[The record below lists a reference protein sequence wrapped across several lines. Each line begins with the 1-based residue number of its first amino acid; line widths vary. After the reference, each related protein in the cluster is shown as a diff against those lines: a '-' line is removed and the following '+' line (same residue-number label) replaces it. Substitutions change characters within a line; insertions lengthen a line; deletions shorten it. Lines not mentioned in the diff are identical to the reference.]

1 MKNRDKAFSEAEAE
15 IGTTRC
21 EPRPVRPLD
30 RPEETKPPRRHREAV
45 LVACS
50 TPWAKLPD
58 PANSLRAS
66 LHEACPRDFAFF
78 TFLVE
83 DIAKRTIFVYQ
94 TVRRTME
101 ITKMLENTSKLA
113 K

>member
-1 MKNRDKAFSEAEAE
+1 MKTAPDAAAWTTGKDDAATSPRGEADFDAF
-15 IGTTRC
+15 
-21 EPRPVRPLD
+21 
-30 RPEETKPPRRHREAV
+30 
-45 LVACS
+45 S
-50 TPWAKLPD
+50 TPWAELPD
-58 PANSLRAS
+58 PASSLRAS